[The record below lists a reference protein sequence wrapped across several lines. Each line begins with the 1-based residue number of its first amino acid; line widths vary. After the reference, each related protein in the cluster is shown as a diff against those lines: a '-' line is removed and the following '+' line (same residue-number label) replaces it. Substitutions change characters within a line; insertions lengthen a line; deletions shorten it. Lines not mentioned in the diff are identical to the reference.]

1 MDDPVFWQTL
11 RLTLQVS
18 LVTTLILLLL
28 GLPLGWVL
36 AHKRFWG
43 KRALESV
50 ALLPLTLP
58 PTVLGFYL
66 LLLLGQ
72 NGPFA
77 KLLGIA
83 WAFRFEGLVVG
94 SVLFSLPFAL
104 NSYREAFRSLD
115 LDLIQTARTLGA
127 GWRRVWLEVILPT
140 AWPGILSGSIM
151 AFAHTLGEFG
161 VVLMVGGSIP
171 GKTQMVSIYIYD
183 QVQALQFGRAAEAS
197 GVLLLVSFALVYLV
211 RTLEDV
217 WKSSMPS
224 SSQ

>member
-1 MDDPVFWQTL
+1 MNDPVFWQTL
-11 RLTLQVS
+11 RLTLEVGLVS
-18 LVTTLILLLL
+18 TLILLLV

-43 KRALESV
+43 KRVLESV
-50 ALLPLTLP
+50 VLLPLTLP

-72 NGPFA
+72 NGPLAQF
-77 KLLGIA
+77 LGVT

-104 NSYREAFRSLD
+104 NGYREAFRSLD

-127 GWRRVWLEVILPT
+127 GWQRVWLEVILPIT
-140 AWPGILSGSIM
+140 WPGILSGSIL

-197 GVLLLVSFALVYLV
+197 AVLLLVSFVLVYLV
-211 RTLEDV
+211 RTLEDT
-217 WKSSMPS
+217 WRLRMPS
-224 SSQ
+224 STR

>member
-1 MDDPVFWQTL
+1 MSDPVFWETLGLTL
-11 RLTLQVS
+11 RVS
-18 LVTTLILLLL
+18 LLSTLILLLM
-28 GLPLGWVL
+28 GVPLAWVL

-43 KRALESV
+43 KRVVESV
-50 ALLPLTLP
+50 VLLPLTLP

-72 NGPFA
+72 NGPIA
-77 KLLGIA
+77 QVLGFS

-104 NSYREAFRSLD
+104 NGYREAFRGLEP
-115 LDLIQTARTLGA
+115 DLIQTARTLGA
-127 GWRRVWLEVILPT
+127 GWLRVWLEVILPLT
-140 AWPGILSGSIM
+140 WPGILSGSIL

-183 QVQALQFGRAAEAS
+183 QVQALRFDRANQAA
-197 GVLLLVSFALVYLV
+197 GVLLLISFALVYLV
-211 RTLEDV
+211 RSLEDR
-217 WKSSMPS
+217 WKSRTPS
-224 SSQ
+224 SVR

>member
-1 MDDPVFWQTL
+1 MSDPVFWETLALTL
-11 RLTLQVS
+11 RVS
-18 LVTTLILLLL
+18 LVSTLILLLM
-28 GLPLGWVL
+28 GLPLAWVL

-43 KRALESV
+43 KRVVESV
-50 ALLPLTLP
+50 VLLPLTLP

-72 NGPFA
+72 NGPIA
-77 KLLGIA
+77 QTLGFS

-94 SVLFSLPFAL
+94 SVLFSLPLAL
-104 NSYREAFRSLD
+104 NGYREAFRGLD

-127 GWRRVWLEVILPT
+127 GWRRVWLEVILPLT
-140 AWPGILSGSIM
+140 WPGILSGSIL

-183 QVQALQFGRAAEAS
+183 QVQALRFDRANQAA

-211 RTLEDV
+211 RSLEER
-217 WKSSMPS
+217 WRSRTPS
-224 SSQ
+224 SVR

>member
-1 MDDPVFWQTL
+1 MNDPVFWQTL
-11 RLTLQVS
+11 RLTLEVGLVS
-18 LVTTLILLLL
+18 TLILLFV

-43 KRALESV
+43 KRVLESIV
-50 ALLPLTLP
+50 LLPLTLP

-72 NGPFA
+72 NGPLAQF
-77 KLLGIA
+77 LGVS

-104 NSYREAFRSLD
+104 NGYREAFRSLD
-115 LDLIQTARTLGA
+115 LDLVQTARTLGA
-127 GWRRVWLEVILPT
+127 GWRRVWLEVILPIT
-140 AWPGILSGSIM
+140 WPGILSGSIL
-151 AFAHTLGEFG
+151 AFAHILGEFG
-161 VVLMVGGSIP
+161 VVLMVGGSLP

-211 RTLEDV
+211 RTL
-217 WKSSMPS
+217 SLIHI
-224 SSQ
+224 

>member
-1 MDDPVFWQTL
+1 MNDPVFWQTL
-11 RLTLQVS
+11 RLTLEVGLVS
-18 LVTTLILLLL
+18 TLILLFV

-43 KRALESV
+43 KRVLESIV
-50 ALLPLTLP
+50 LLPLTLP

-72 NGPFA
+72 NGPLAQF
-77 KLLGIA
+77 LGVS

-104 NSYREAFRSLD
+104 NGYREAFRSLD
-115 LDLIQTARTLGA
+115 LDLVQTARTLGA
-127 GWRRVWLEVILPT
+127 GWRRVWLEVILPIT
-140 AWPGILSGSIM
+140 WPGILSGSIL
-151 AFAHTLGEFG
+151 AFAHILGEFG
-161 VVLMVGGSIP
+161 VVLMVGGSLP

-211 RTLEDV
+211 RTLEDT
-217 WKSSMPS
+217 WRLRMPS
-224 SSQ
+224 STR

>member
-1 MDDPVFWQTL
+1 MDPVFWSTM
-11 RLTLQVS
+11 RLTLEVS
-18 LVTTLILLLL
+18 LVTTGILLLL
-28 GLPLGWVL
+28 GVPLGWVL
-36 AHKRFWG
+36 AHKRFLG
-43 KRALESV
+43 KRVLESIV
-50 ALLPLTLP
+50 LLPLTLP

-72 NGPFA
+72 NGPLAQTF
-77 KLLGIA
+77 GFT

-104 NSYREAFRSLD
+104 NGYREAFRNLD

-127 GWRRVWLEVILPT
+127 SWQRVWLEVILPIT
-140 AWPGILSGSIM
+140 WPGILSGSIL

-183 QVQALQFGRAAEAS
+183 QVQALQFERAAEAS
-197 GVLLLVSFALVYLV
+197 GVLLLLSFALVYLV

-217 WKSSMPS
+217 WRLRMPS
-224 SSQ
+224 STR

>member
-1 MDDPVFWQTL
+1 MNDPVFWQTL
-11 RLTLQVS
+11 RLTLEVGLVS
-18 LVTTLILLLL
+18 TLILLFV

-43 KRALESV
+43 KRVLESIV
-50 ALLPLTLP
+50 LLPLTLP

-72 NGPFA
+72 NGPLAQF
-77 KLLGIA
+77 LGVS

-104 NSYREAFRSLD
+104 NGYREAFRSLD
-115 LDLIQTARTLGA
+115 LDLVQTARTLGA
-127 GWRRVWLEVILPT
+127 GWRRVWLEVILPI
-140 AWPGILSGSIM
+140 AWPGILSGSIL
-151 AFAHTLGEFG
+151 AFAHILGEFG

-197 GVLLLVSFALVYLV
+197 GVLLAVSFVLVYLV

-217 WKSSMPS
+217 WRSRMPS
-224 SSQ
+224 STR

>member
-1 MDDPVFWQTL
+1 MNDPVFWQTL
-11 RLTLQVS
+11 RLTLEVGLVS
-18 LVTTLILLLL
+18 TLILLLL

-50 ALLPLTLP
+50 VLLPLTLP

-72 NGPFA
+72 NGPLAQF
-77 KLLGIA
+77 LGVT

-94 SVLFSLPFAL
+94 SVLFSLPFVL
-104 NSYREAFRSLD
+104 NGYREAFRSLD
-115 LDLIQTARTLGA
+115 LDLVQTARTLGA
-127 GWRRVWLEVILPT
+127 GWRRIWLEVILPIT
-140 AWPGILSGSIM
+140 WPGILSGSIL
-151 AFAHTLGEFG
+151 AFAHILGEFG
-161 VVLMVGGSIP
+161 VVLMVGGSLP

-197 GVLLLVSFALVYLV
+197 GVLLVVSFALVYLV
-211 RTLEDV
+211 RTLEDT
-217 WKSSMPS
+217 WRSRMPS
-224 SSQ
+224 STR

>member
-11 RLTLQVS
+11 RLTLEVS
-18 LVTTLILLLL
+18 MMTTLILLFL

-43 KRALESV
+43 KRVLESIV
-50 ALLPLTLP
+50 LLPLTLP

-72 NGPFA
+72 NGP
-77 KLLGIA
+77 IA
-83 WAFRFEGLVVG
+83 QTFGFTWAFRFEGLVVG

-104 NSYREAFRSLD
+104 NGYREAFRSLD

-127 GWRRVWLEVILPT
+127 GWGRVWLEVILPIT
-140 AWPGILSGSIM
+140 WPGILSGSIL

-161 VVLMVGGSIP
+161 VVLMIGGSIP

-183 QVQALQFGRAAEAS
+183 QVQALQFDWAAEAA
-197 GVLLLVSFALVYLV
+197 GLLLAVSFVLVYLV

-217 WKSSMPS
+217 WRSRIP
-224 SSQ
+224 